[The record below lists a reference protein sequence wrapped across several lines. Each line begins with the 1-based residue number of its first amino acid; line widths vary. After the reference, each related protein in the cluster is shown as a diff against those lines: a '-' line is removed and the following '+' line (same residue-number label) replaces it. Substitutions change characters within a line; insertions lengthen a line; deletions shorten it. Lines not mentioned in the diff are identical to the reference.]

1 MTEKLLF
8 FIAACGADGREG
20 KMAVNSVMAQ
30 KKAEAVCA
38 ASAAGGMKDFPPQYG
53 DPDFVS
59 RAALIVRVLYV
70 AVNAFWVVLNF
81 VMRVK

>member
-8 FIAACGADGREG
+8 FYRRLRRGRARGKNGRLVGNGA
-20 KMAVNSVMAQ
+20 